1 MIESLKL
8 NRFTLPKREV
18 MYQQLQGISAS
29 VLHRWKKELAED
41 SENAFPGVGRLK
53 PPAEEIRQLNR
64 EKKRLKVERDFL
76 KKP

>member
-1 MIESLKL
+1 MIASLKL
-8 NRFTLPKREV
+8 NRFALPKREV
-18 MYQQLQGISAS
+18 MYQQLQGISSS
-29 VLHRWKKELAED
+29 VLHLWKKELAED

-53 PPAEEIRQLNR
+53 PSAEEIRQLNR